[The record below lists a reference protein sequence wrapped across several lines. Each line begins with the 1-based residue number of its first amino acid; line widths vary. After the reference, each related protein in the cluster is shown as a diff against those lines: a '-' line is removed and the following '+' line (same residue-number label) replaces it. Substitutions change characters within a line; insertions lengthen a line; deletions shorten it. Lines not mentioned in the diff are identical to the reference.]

1 MGSEK
6 NFEQK
11 IKRFLDEEGAWY
23 VKYFANRNTRSGIPD
38 ILACVNG
45 HFVAIEVKAQNGHPT
60 ALQIH
65 HCTEIRLA
73 GGFAF
78 ILYPSGF
85 EEFKQFVYG
94 LNCDRFSRD
103 MDLILK

>member
-1 MGSEK
+1 MAAEK
-6 NFEQK
+6 RFENQVK
-11 IKRFLDEEGAWY
+11 SFLDERGAY
-23 VKYFANRNTRSGIPD
+23 YIKHFANSYTRSGIPD

-45 HFVAIEVKAQNGHPT
+45 YFVGIEVKAQNGHPT

-65 HCTEIRLA
+65 HCTEIRVA

-85 EEFKQFVYG
+85 EKFKHIIYG
-94 LNCDRFSRD
+94 LNCDRFDREV
-103 MDLILK
+103 DLILK

>member
-1 MGSEK
+1 MGPEK
-6 NFEQK
+6 RFETK
-11 IKRFLDEEGAWY
+11 IKKFLDSEGAYY

-45 HFVAIEVKAQNGHPT
+45 HFVAIEVKADKGTVKP
-60 ALQIH
+60 LQEH

-85 EEFKQFVYG
+85 EEFKQFIYG
-94 LNCDRFSRD
+94 LNCDRFTRD
-103 MDLILK
+103 IPLILK

>member
-1 MGSEK
+1 MASEK

-23 VKYFANRNTRSGIPD
+23 VKFFANSYTRSGVPD

-45 HFVAIEVKAQNGHPT
+45 YFVGIEVKAQNGHAT

-65 HCTEIRLA
+65 NCTEIRIS
-73 GGFAF
+73 GGFSF

-85 EEFKQFVYG
+85 EEFKRFIKK
-94 LNCDRFSRD
+94 LKCDEFSKD
-103 MDLILK
+103 IPLILK

>member
-1 MGSEK
+1 MAAEK
-6 NFEQK
+6 TFETK

-23 VKYFANRNTRSGIPD
+23 VKYFANRNTRSGVPD

-45 HFVAIEVKAQNGHPT
+45 YFVAIEVKAQNGH
-60 ALQIH
+60 ASVLQIH

-85 EEFKQFVYG
+85 EEFKKFIHD
-94 LNCDRFSRD
+94 LKCDSFSRD
-103 MDLILK
+103 IELILK

>member
-1 MGSEK
+1 MAEEK
-6 NFEQK
+6 RYETK

-23 VKYFANRNTRSGIPD
+23 VKYFANRNTRSGVPD

-45 HFVAIEVKAQNGHPT
+45 YFVAIEVKAQNGHAT

-85 EEFKQFVYG
+85 EEFKKFIEA
-94 LNCDRFSRD
+94 LKRDEFTRD
-103 MDLILK
+103 MPLILK